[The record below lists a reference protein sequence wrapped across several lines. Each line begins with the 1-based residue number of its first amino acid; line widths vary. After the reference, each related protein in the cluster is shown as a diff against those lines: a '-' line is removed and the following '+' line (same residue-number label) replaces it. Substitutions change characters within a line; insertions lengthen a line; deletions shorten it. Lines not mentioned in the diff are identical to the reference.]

1 MNILIPEAQRFNI
14 AMNILLVRVEQDQ
27 LGSRSINGFEQWA
40 AILNFHGCRTQLA
53 LLEVDQAEQVHEGQT
68 VGMVPFAEL
77 VVSRQDQEVRI
88 PHDLCGKLIIRYL
101 VKNSL
106 S

>member
-1 MNILIPEAQRFNI
+1 MNTLIPEAQSFNI
-14 AMNILLVRVEQDQ
+14 AMNILLVHVEQDQ

-40 AILNFHGCRTQLA
+40 GILNFHGRRTQLV

-68 VGMVPFAEL
+68 VGMVPLAEL

-88 PHDLCGKLIIRYL
+88 PHDLCEKLIRTSTI
-101 VKNSL
+101 KL